1 MVDHGPVSSSD
12 CPGMTDLFDM
22 SDLSNDPNVSVHH
35 LVEGLDDVSIVGE
48 AVSLHNME

>member
-1 MVDHGPVSSSD
+1 MS
-12 CPGMTDLFDM
+12 DLFDM
-22 SDLSNDPNVSVHH
+22 PDLSNDPNVSVHH